1 MKRLTPTESV
11 LLLREAVRL
20 ARNFLT
26 AKTANGTPQYL
37 GEPPDYVLRVLD
49 RAYQQTGGVTARAH
63 EDETPPLFPD
73 NRKDVPSV

>member
-49 RAYQQTGGVTARAH
+49 RAYQQTGGVTKRTH
-63 EDETPPLFPD
+63 EDETPPMFSDQPKG
-73 NRKDVPSV
+73 RA

>member
-49 RAYQQTGGVTARAH
+49 RAYQRTGGTAKRAH
-63 EDETPPLFPD
+63 EDETPPLFP
-73 NRKDVPSV
+73 NLPKGCA